1 MARLLRTLLA
11 VLAVGALVGA
21 CSSGDDDAGQDGS
34 TSTIGADAVDD
45 AEVLVEEPCAVLD
58 QRDLS
63 QVTGLE
69 FDAATPSL
77 NTCVYTS
84 SAGLSA
90 IAVNFRSIGNSTAQ
104 EALQESQATCDAG
117 TVEILE
123 LANSDGSFGCLVGG
137 VPTVVATGGGIAA
150 ILTGSTLN
158 EDVDPA
164 QILQD
169 LATILD
175 HALQASMGAPPET

>member
-1 MARLLRTLLA
+1 MARRLRILLA
-11 VLAVGALVGA
+11 VLAVGALGGA
-21 CSSGDDDAGQDGS
+21 CSSGDDDASGET
-34 TSTIGADAVDD
+34 TSSSASVADD
-45 AEVLVEEPCAVLD
+45 AEVLVEEPCGVLD
-58 QRDLS
+58 PRDLS

-69 FDAATPSL
+69 FDGATPSL

-84 SAGLSA
+84 SNGQSA
-90 IAVNFRSIGNSTAQ
+90 IAVNFRSIGDSTP
-104 EALQESQATCDAG
+104 ERALQEAQATCEDG
-117 TVEILE
+117 TVQVLE
-123 LANSDGSFGCLVGG
+123 LPNSDGSFGCIVGG

-175 HALQASMGAPPET
+175 HALQASMGSPAES

>member
-1 MARLLRTLLA
+1 MARRLRVTLA

-21 CSSGDDDAGQDGS
+21 CGGDDEGSDTTSSTRAGD
-34 TSTIGADAVDD
+34 
-45 AEVLVEEPCAVLD
+45 EVLVDEPCAVLD
-58 QRDLS
+58 QQDLS

-69 FDAATPSL
+69 FDRATPSL

-90 IAVNFRSIGNSTAQ
+90 IAVNFRALGDKAPEDALGAAQ
-104 EALQESQATCDAG
+104 ARCEEG
-117 TVEILE
+117 TVQVLD
-123 LANSDGSFGCLVGG
+123 LANSNGAFGCLVGG
-137 VPTVVATGGGIAA
+137 VPTVVATGGGVVA

-158 EDVDPA
+158 EGVDPA
-164 QILQD
+164 EILRD

-175 HALQASMGAPPET
+175 HAVQSSVT